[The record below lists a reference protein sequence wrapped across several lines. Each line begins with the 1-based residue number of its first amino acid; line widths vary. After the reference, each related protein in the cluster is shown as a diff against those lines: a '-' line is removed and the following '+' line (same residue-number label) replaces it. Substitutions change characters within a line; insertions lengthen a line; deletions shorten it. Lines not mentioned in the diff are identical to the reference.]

1 LFIILIF
8 TLVKILIMKAIW
20 RNKYPIVLLGFV
32 LIVAPNFTT
41 AQNPSNPVRVRSGSI
56 QVDFSE
62 SRSIQGQQME
72 MVDPA
77 TVQAE
82 LRVNKQPV
90 YHALIIG
97 VSEYQYAGPQLT
109 NLDNPLKDAQRL
121 KEILISKYLFTEE
134 TTYVLTNPTREQL
147 INSMDELTQKVGERD
162 NLLIFYAGHGFYDKN
177 TDFGYWLPSDA
188 KMTSRSNWI
197 ANSTI
202 KDYVSAIPSKHTLL
216 ISDACFA
223 GSIFKT
229 RAATA
234 LDTRKVYEMY
244 REKSRKAIT
253 SGNLTQ
259 VPDES
264 YFLKFLLKILTD
276 NEQDFLPAS
285 ALFSRMYEP
294 IMNNSETIPQFA
306 VIYGAGDEGGD
317 FIFIRK

>member
-1 LFIILIF
+1 
-8 TLVKILIMKAIW
+8 MKAHLNCFYSRSILGFW
-20 RNKYPIVLLGFV
+20 VLLFPMLV
-32 LIVAPNFTT
+32 M
-41 AQNPSNPVRVRSGSI
+41 AQSSPTPIRARSNPL

-62 SRSIQGQQME
+62 SRSLQNQQVE

-77 TVQAE
+77 TVQTE
-82 LRVNKQPV
+82 LRVSKQPV
-90 YHALIIG
+90 YHALIVG
-97 VSEYQYAGPQLT
+97 VSDYQFAGPQLT
-109 NLDNPLKDAQRL
+109 NLDNPLKDAQKL
-121 KEILISKYLFTEE
+121 KDILVSKYLFTEE
-134 TTYVLTNPTREQL
+134 TTYMLNNPTREQL
-147 INSMDELTQKVGERD
+147 INAMEELTQKVGERD

-229 RAATA
+229 RAVAA
-234 LDTRKVYEMY
+234 MDTRKVYEMY

-276 NEQDFLPAS
+276 NDQDFLPAS
-285 ALFSRMYEP
+285 ALFSRIYEP

>member
-1 LFIILIF
+1 
-8 TLVKILIMKAIW
+8 MKAHLNCFYSRSILGFW
-20 RNKYPIVLLGFV
+20 VLLFPMLV
-32 LIVAPNFTT
+32 M
-41 AQNPSNPVRVRSGSI
+41 AQSSPTPIRARSNPL

-62 SRSIQGQQME
+62 SRSLQNQQVE

-77 TVQAE
+77 TVQTE
-82 LRVNKQPV
+82 LRVSKQPV
-90 YHALIIG
+90 YHALIVG
-97 VSEYQYAGPQLT
+97 VSDYQFAGPQLT
-109 NLDNPLKDAQRL
+109 NLDNPLKDAQKL
-121 KEILISKYLFTEE
+121 KDILVSKYLFTEE
-134 TTYVLTNPTREQL
+134 TTYMLNNPTREQL
-147 INSMDELTQKVGERD
+147 INAMDELTQKVGERD

-229 RAATA
+229 RAVAA
-234 LDTRKVYEMY
+234 MDTRKVYEMY

-276 NEQDFLPAS
+276 NDQDFLPAS
-285 ALFSRMYEP
+285 ALFSRIYEP